1 MGRARKVAGRSACIS
16 INGPVKGDKIIS
28 VTTIGKEDPTF
39 AELIRED
46 IILKALQHETNI
58 FSIPFFQALWL
69 PHEQLVWP
77 PSKGQKTVQ
86 PVQLSRG
93 LNPSQL
99 AAVERILSD
108 EDDDRIV
115 VIHGPPGTGK
125 TTVIAASVISHD
137 RAKSS
142 RGIWVAAQSNVA
154 VKNIAEKF
162 IKEGFDGF
170 RILVTWDFHFDWY
183 VFTLVRE
190 LFLKYRRHEHLY
202 EKIEPLL
209 IRSDSFPESIVGA
222 SKQLLDCTVIL
233 CTLSMFSNLKAGVYL
248 TIVPPEIII
257 LDEASQIECMGYLP
271 IFHQFHSKLAKLV
284 FIGDNKQCDFFSLTY
299 MSWLTSSSVPPYG
312 QEDIPEL
319 RSIFEFSHLRRRALF
334 LNMQCLLF
342 TLIPSPLY

>member
-1 MGRARKVAGRSACIS
+1 MGRARKVDGRSASIG
-16 INGPVKGDKIIS
+16 INGPVKGDKILS
-28 VTTIGKEDPTF
+28 VTTIGKGDPTF
-39 AELIRED
+39 AEVTRED
-46 IILKALQHETNI
+46 IILKTLQHKTNI
-58 FSIPFFQALWL
+58 FSVPFFQSLWL
-69 PHEQLVWP
+69 PNEPLVWP
-77 PSKGQKTVQ
+77 KSKGQKIVH
-86 PVQLSRG
+86 PVQLSRD
-93 LNPSQL
+93 LNSSQL
-99 AAVERILSD
+99 TAVERILSD

-170 RILVTWDFHFDWY
+170 RILVSKDFHYDWY
-183 VFTLVRE
+183 VFTFARK

-202 EKIEPLL
+202 EKVDTLL
-209 IRSDSFPESIVGA
+209 IRSDSFQESIVGA

-233 CTLSMFSNLKAGVYL
+233 CTLSMFSNPKAGVYL

-334 LNMQCLLF
+334 LNMQCL
-342 TLIPSPLY
+342 

>member
-1 MGRARKVAGRSACIS
+1 MTGRVCKIDGRSASIG
-16 INGPVKGDKIIS
+16 INGPVKGDKILS

-39 AELIRED
+39 AEFTRED
-46 IILKALQHETNI
+46 IILKALQHKTNI

-69 PHEQLVWP
+69 PNESLVWP
-77 PSKGQKTVQ
+77 KSKGERTVQ

-137 RAKSS
+137 HADSS

-170 RILVTWDFHFDWY
+170 RLLVSKDFHYDW
-183 VFTLVRE
+183 
-190 LFLKYRRHEHLY
+190 
-202 EKIEPLL
+202 
-209 IRSDSFPESIVGA
+209 
-222 SKQLLDCTVIL
+222 
-233 CTLSMFSNLKAGVYL
+233 
-248 TIVPPEIII
+248 
-257 LDEASQIECMGYLP
+257 
-271 IFHQFHSKLAKLV
+271 
-284 FIGDNKQCDFFSLTY
+284 
-299 MSWLTSSSVPPYG
+299 
-312 QEDIPEL
+312 
-319 RSIFEFSHLRRRALF
+319 
-334 LNMQCLLF
+334 
-342 TLIPSPLY
+342 